1 MMDGLQNVDMRTPI
15 EFALDIDGEGM
26 TTARKLYDFLELRK
40 SDFSRWCKTN
50 ITENE
55 FATENEDYIRF
66 FIDAETPTGGK
77 FQREDYK
84 ITAHFAKKLSVKG
97 NSEKSEQAREYF
109 TRIEE
114 KVKQKAIDLD
124 ALSPTT
130 RMLNILVQS
139 ISQNELEQKRMA
151 EEQERQKAQIE
162 QIGQNQAAIAET
174 FQTVNDLESF
184 QKWANSC
191 VNKIADSPNF
201 KPGESRNA
209 KYSLARSESYER
221 LAKKRNCR
229 LDDRVQR
236 AKGRALEEK
245 PDIKKADL
253 NKINKL
259 YVIANDKDLRPAY
272 ELVLKEMM
280 LYYCVKT
287 A

>member
-1 MMDGLQNVDMRTPI
+1 MGGLQITEYHNIRVLTTQQLA
-15 EFALDIDGEGM
+15 ECYG
-26 TTARKLYDFLELRK
+26 TTADTITKNFNRNKNRYIEGKHYIALEGDNKNDFLNQGQFDRGLKNAKALYLWTEKGAFLHAKSLNTDEAWEIYDRLVETYFKVKESVIDISQLSPELRM
-40 SDFSRWCKTN
+40 FNTL
-50 ITENE
+50 
-55 FATENEDYIRF
+55 
-66 FIDAETPTGGK
+66 
-77 FQREDYK
+77 FQ
-84 ITAHFAKKLSVKG
+84 SVA
-97 NSEKSEQAREYF
+97 Q
-109 TRIEE
+109 
-114 KVKQKAIDLD
+114 QQL
-124 ALSPTT
+124 
-130 RMLNILVQS
+130 
-139 ISQNELEQKRMA
+139 
-151 EEQERQKAQIE
+151 EQERQKAQIE

-174 FQTVNDLESF
+174 FQAVNDLESF

-236 AKGRALEEK
+236 AKGRALEER